1 MIDKETMNLLSKMT
15 EELHKLKTEEDNAI
29 IFFALSEKYK
39 SATCLIKGG
48 EAAVMASLASL
59 IDSTL
64 KNAPSENKKKM
75 KGFLISHIL
84 QM

>member
-1 MIDKETMNLLSKMT
+1 MIDKETMNLLGMMA
-15 EELHKLKTEEDNAI
+15 EELHKLKTEKHDAI
-29 IFFALSEKYK
+29 IFLALSEKYE
-39 SATCLIKGG
+39 SATCLINGD

-59 IDSTL
+59 IDGAF

-84 QM
+84 QK